1 MELSIDTS
9 TRYAN
14 IGLSLNGSL
23 IAGYSWVSNQNHTVE
38 LLPSVLQLMTSNK
51 VDRQSLKCIVV
62 AIGPGG
68 FSALRVGLSTAKGLS
83 IGLQIPIVAVNTLEV
98 EAHPF
103 RNLSYQICPVIDMG
117 RGDMITALY
126 GSTGSTW
133 GKLTP
138 ETLVKPSDLME
149 SLDKPTIICG
159 EAAPRCAAEMA
170 STETTFAVFTDQ
182 APPTRSP
189 ASLAQIGYLRL
200 QSGETDD
207 PSALQPIYGRQTS
220 TTPPKRLK

>member
-23 IAGYSWVSNQNHTVE
+23 IAGYSWVSSQNHTVE
-38 LLPSVLQLMTSNK
+38 LLPSVLQLLRSKN
-51 VDRQSLKCIVV
+51 VDQQNLKCVVV

-68 FSALRVGLSTAKGLS
+68 FSALRVGISTAKGLS
-83 IGLQIPIVAVNTLEV
+83 IGLQIPVVAVNTLEV
-98 EAHPF
+98 EAYPF
-103 RNLSYQICPVIDMG
+103 RSLGYQICPVIDMG
-117 RGDMITALY
+117 RGDMITAAY
-126 GSTGSTW
+126 GSNGNAW

-138 ETLVKPSDLME
+138 ETLVKPSDLIE

-159 EAAPRCAAEMA
+159 EASVKCASEMA
-170 STETTFAVFTDQ
+170 NKENAFAVFTDQ
-182 APPTRSP
+182 LPPTRSP

-200 QSGETDD
+200 QTGKIED
-207 PSALQPIYGRQTS
+207 PSSLQPIYGRQASITS
-220 TTPPKRLK
+220 PKRQK